1 MKCEVW
7 SHFQTFVQT
16 KLLKYNEKLNNVFI
30 FKRRSDLVQTF
41 LNNKVCCLIVCR
53 HTANYAERNLVIL
66 HCKCIC
72 SELSQGSQ
80 RFCVNMF

>member
-30 FKRRSDLVQTF
+30 FKDPLQLKKT
-41 LNNKVCCLIVCR
+41 K
-53 HTANYAERNLVIL
+53 
-66 HCKCIC
+66 
-72 SELSQGSQ
+72 
-80 RFCVNMF
+80 